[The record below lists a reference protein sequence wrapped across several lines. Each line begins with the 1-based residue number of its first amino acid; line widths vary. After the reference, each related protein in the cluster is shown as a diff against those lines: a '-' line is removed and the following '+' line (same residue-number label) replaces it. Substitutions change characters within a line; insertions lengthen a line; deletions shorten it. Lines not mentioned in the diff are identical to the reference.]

1 MNKLLKVVLIGALI
15 AGGLG
20 SVTTAADAPDPVLG
34 TWKLDT
40 AKSKFTPGPA
50 PKSQTRTYAETAQ
63 GTAMT
68 FTGVAANGS
77 AMSGQSTFKYD
88 GKDYKITGSADYDTL
103 SLKRLN
109 GSTVRADLKKGGKVV
124 GTTIRTLSGHGK
136 VLTLASRGTGAT
148 GAAFDNVMVFDKQ

>member
-1 MNKLLKVVLIGALI
+1 VNKLLKTLLIGAVI

-20 SVTTAADAPDPVLG
+20 SVATAADAPDPILG

-88 GKDYKITGSADYDTL
+88 GKDYKITGSADYDAL

-148 GAAFDNVMVFDKQ
+148 GAAFDDVMVFNKQ

>member
-1 MNKLLKVVLIGALI
+1 MNKLLKTLLMGAVI

-20 SVTTAADAPDPVLG
+20 SVVIAADAPDPVLG

-40 AKSKFTPGPA
+40 ARSKFIPGPA

-77 AMSGQSTFKYD
+77 SMSGQSTFKYD

-124 GTTIRTLSGHGK
+124 GTTVRTLTGHGK
-136 VLTLASRGTGAT
+136 VLTLASKGTGAT
-148 GAAFDNVMVFDKQ
+148 GAPFDIVMVFDKQ

>member
-1 MNKLLKVVLIGALI
+1 VNKLLKAVLIGAII

-20 SVTTAADAPDPVLG
+20 SVATAADAPDPVLG

>member
-1 MNKLLKVVLIGALI
+1 VNKLLKALLIGALI

-20 SVTTAADAPDPVLG
+20 SVVTAADAPDPVVG

-40 AKSKFTPGPA
+40 AKSKFVPGPA
-50 PKSQTRTYAETAQ
+50 PKSQTRTYAEPAQ

-77 AMSGQSTFKYD
+77 SMSGQSTFKYD
-88 GKDYKITGSADYDTL
+88 GKDYKITGSPDYDTL

-109 GSTVRADLKKGGKVV
+109 GTVRADLKKGGKVV
-124 GTTIRTLSGHGK
+124 GTTIRSLSGHGK
-136 VLTLASRGTGAT
+136 VLTLASKGKGAT
-148 GAAFDNVMVFDKQ
+148 GAAFDNVMIFDKQ

>member
-1 MNKLLKVVLIGALI
+1 M
-15 AGGLG
+15 
-20 SVTTAADAPDPVLG
+20 AADAPESAVG
-34 TWKLDT
+34 TWTLNT

-63 GTAMT
+63 GTTMT

-77 AMSGQSTFKYD
+77 PVSGQSTFKYD
-88 GKDYKITGSADYDTL
+88 GKDYKITGSPDYDTL

-109 GSTVRADLKKGGKVV
+109 GTVRVDLKKGGKVV

-136 VLTLASRGTGAT
+136 VLTLASKGTGAT

>member
-1 MNKLLKVVLIGALI
+1 MNKLLKALLIGALI
-15 AGGLG
+15 ASGLG
-20 SVTTAADAPDPVLG
+20 SVVTAADAPDPVVG

-77 AMSGQSTFKYD
+77 SMSGQSTFKYD

-124 GTTIRTLSGHGK
+124 GTTIRSLSGHGK
-136 VLTLASRGTGAT
+136 VLTLASKGTGAT

>member
-1 MNKLLKVVLIGALI
+1 MNKLLKTLLMGAVI
-15 AGGLG
+15 AGGWG
-20 SVTTAADAPDPVLG
+20 SVVTAADAPDPVLG

-40 AKSKFTPGPA
+40 ARSKFTPGPA

-77 AMSGQSTFKYD
+77 SMSGQSTFKYD

-136 VLTLASRGTGAT
+136 VLTLASKGTGAT
-148 GAAFDNVMVFDKQ
+148 GAPFDIVMVFDKQ

>member
-1 MNKLLKVVLIGALI
+1 VNKLLKAFLIGAVI

-20 SVTTAADAPDPVLG
+20 AVVMAADAPDPVVG
-34 TWKLDT
+34 TWTLNT

-68 FTGVAANGS
+68 FTGAAANGS
-77 AMSGQSTFKYD
+77 PMSGQSTFKYD

-109 GSTVRADLKKGGKVV
+109 GSTVRTDLKKGGKVV
-124 GTTIRTLSGHGK
+124 GTTVRTLSGHGK
-136 VLTLASRGTGAT
+136 VLTLASKGTGAT

>member
-1 MNKLLKVVLIGALI
+1 MNKLLKTLLMGAVI
-15 AGGLG
+15 AGGWG
-20 SVTTAADAPDPVLG
+20 SVVTAADAPDPVLG

-40 AKSKFTPGPA
+40 ARSKFTPGPA

-77 AMSGQSTFKYD
+77 SMSGQSTFKYD

-124 GTTIRTLSGHGK
+124 GTTVRTLTGHGK
-136 VLTLASRGTGAT
+136 VLTLASKGTGAT
-148 GAAFDNVMVFDKQ
+148 GAPFDIVMVFDKQ

>member
-1 MNKLLKVVLIGALI
+1 MNKLLKALLIGAVI
-15 AGGLG
+15 AAGLG
-20 SVTTAADAPDPVLG
+20 FVATAADAPDPVVG

-40 AKSKFTPGPA
+40 ARSKFTPGPG
-50 PKSQTRTYAETAQ
+50 PKSQTRTYVETAQ

-77 AMSGQSTFKYD
+77 SMSGQSTFKYD
-88 GKDYKITGSADYDTL
+88 GKDYKITGSPDYDTM

-109 GSTVRADLKKGGKVV
+109 GSTVRVDLKKGGKVV
-124 GTTIRTLSGHGK
+124 GTTVRTISGRGK
-136 VLTLASRGTGAT
+136 VLTLASRGKGAT